1 MSVFGVFWPV
11 YSRILTEYKFIY
23 SVKLRIKSICGK
35 MWTRKTPNKNTF
47 YAVIYNFLVSPSV
60 KSVPV
65 EHYIINSS
73 MEFVIPSEVI
83 TIFIIYYVKG
93 ILMQI

>member
-1 MSVFGVFWPV
+1 MRENVDQ
-11 YSRILTEYKFIY
+11 
-23 SVKLRIKSICGK
+23 
-35 MWTRKTPNKNTF
+35 KNSEQEHTF

-73 MEFVIPSEVI
+73 MEFVKPSEVI